1 MALAED
7 EKTYNALVFGYLK
20 SVSSRLAK
28 GFKKEIGETEG
39 IAELPPETPT
49 LPFLVKEYDE
59 SINAKRKLDDDLKQ
73 NGPSK
78 KKAKLNGH
86 AVKEESED
94 SDEDSD
100 SAEEAPV
107 KKTPAKI
114 TPNKK
119 PGICL

>member
-1 MALAED
+1 MAED
-7 EKTYNALVFGYLK
+7 NKTFNALVFGYLK
-20 SVSSRLAK
+20 SVSSKLAK
-28 GFKKEIGETEG
+28 GFKKEIGAEG
-39 IAELPPETPT
+39 IAELPPESPT
-49 LPFLVKEYDE
+49 LPFLVKEYNE

-100 SAEEAPV
+100 SADEEVEPV